1 VNTLPPTCA
10 QCDSE
15 LIVIS
20 SVTEKLEGSIFP
32 QTITLY
38 RCSNIVCQEARDKE
52 TEKRLKQKEEKVVAD
67 QRRAD
72 ERNKKRVDYFKQK
85 TAT

>member
-1 VNTLPPTCA
+1 LDTYCFYRLCA
-10 QCDSE
+10 SDTTASKTY
-15 LIVIS
+15 IS
-20 SVTEKLEGSIFP
+20 I
-32 QTITLY
+32 
-38 RCSNIVCQEARDKE
+38 KE